1 MCCVVIA
8 AALAASDI
16 AWNTTAAT
24 SLPTTGVV
32 SFQAHPDS
40 SNGSP
45 VNQPQASLI
54 PTISYGTLQPS
65 PSISTTLSAPGPS
78 HALNTLSLSITQ
90 STLRE
95 AFLQGLDSSTIA
107 NMIQNFIAANP
118 GPTPLTPVV
127 DALFE
132 AISSDN
138 NAPNPFSRDPL
149 PYIKI
154 FLDVSHYFNSNI
166 MHAGVSGPYA
176 GPRALQM
183 QIRKNSVWNP
193 SPSRSGTVLG
203 TPGSR
208 NVPQAHAG
216 PSTSSS
222 LSDEMQRIAFDRQR
236 RKDHIHWAR
245 IHAAALE
252 LNMLSLGRTS
262 EVDNSGYS
270 YAISRAFSEMVAR
283 DAVWENDEVEW
294 VAGICVLRA
303 VIRTAILGDR
313 RQRDEYD
320 ELLRTY
326 ESRWKEIKDEAR
338 QALVTVRH
346 FASLCDKRI

>member
-1 MCCVVIA
+1 M
-8 AALAASDI
+8 
-16 AWNTTAAT
+16 
-24 SLPTTGVV
+24 
-32 SFQAHPDS
+32 
-40 SNGSP
+40 
-45 VNQPQASLI
+45 
-54 PTISYGTLQPS
+54 
-65 PSISTTLSAPGPS
+65 
-78 HALNTLSLSITQ
+78 
-90 STLRE
+90 
-95 AFLQGLDSSTIA
+95 QGLDSSTIA

-127 DALFE
+127 DALFD

-138 NAPNPFSRDPL
+138 NVPNPFSRDPL
-149 PYIKI
+149 PYLKI
-154 FLDVSHYFNSNI
+154 FLDASHYFNSNI

-183 QIRKNSVWNP
+183 HIRKNSIWNP
-193 SPSRSGTVLG
+193 SPSRS
-203 TPGSR
+203 SR
-208 NVPQAHAG
+208 NTSHAG

-236 RKDHIHWAR
+236 RKDYIHWAR

-262 EVDNSGYS
+262 EVDSSGYS
-270 YAISRAFSEMVAR
+270 YAIGRAFSEMTAR

-338 QALVTVRH
+338 QALVTVRRL
-346 FASLCDKRI
+346 SW